1 MPFRLT
7 NDLVDGFGVTGVEG
21 TFRRCSEHTL
31 RVLRESSEL
40 IMTVLEVFKHD
51 PLYAWDADPEKLQ
64 RAQGGGRVSAAGT
77 SASALEKADRI
88 LGTIRGKLRDDL
100 SVEYTVNQ
108 LIQEARDVEN
118 LAKIFVGWQP
128 WF

>member
-1 MPFRLT
+1 MIHYMLGEP
-7 NDLVDGFGVTGVEG
+7 NDLSLLGRKADV
-21 TFRRCSEHTL
+21 R
-31 RVLRESSEL
+31 
-40 IMTVLEVFKHD
+40 
-51 PLYAWDADPEKLQ
+51 DADPEKMQ
-64 RAQGGGRVSAAGT
+64 RAQGGGRVAAGAT
-77 SASALEKADRI
+77 SVTAVEKADRI
-88 LGTIRGKLRDDL
+88 LSKIQGKLRDDL

>member
-1 MPFRLT
+1 M
-7 NDLVDGFGVTGVEG
+7 
-21 TFRRCSEHTL
+21 
-31 RVLRESSEL
+31 
-40 IMTVLEVFKHD
+40 
-51 PLYAWDADPEKLQ
+51 Q
-64 RAQGGGRVSAAGT
+64 RAQGGGRVSAGIT
-77 SASALEKADRI
+77 SFTAVEKADRI
-88 LGTIRGKLRDDL
+88 LSKVQGKLRDDL

>member
-1 MPFRLT
+1 M
-7 NDLVDGFGVTGVEG
+7 
-21 TFRRCSEHTL
+21 
-31 RVLRESSEL
+31 
-40 IMTVLEVFKHD
+40 
-51 PLYAWDADPEKLQ
+51 Q
-64 RAQGGGRVSAAGT
+64 RAQGGGRVSAGT
-77 SASALEKADRI
+77 TSTTAVEKADRI
-88 LGTIRGKLRDDL
+88 LSKIQGKLRDDL

>member
-1 MPFRLT
+1 MTTRKSLT
-7 NDLVDGFGVTGVEG
+7 Y
-21 TFRRCSEHTL
+21 L
-31 RVLRESSEL
+31 R
-40 IMTVLEVFKHD
+40 
-51 PLYAWDADPEKLQ
+51 DADPEKLQ
-64 RAQGGGRVSAAGT
+64 RAQGGGRVTAAT

-88 LGTIRGKLRDDL
+88 LHKIEQKLRDDL
-100 SVEYTVNQ
+100 SIEYTVNQ

>member
-1 MPFRLT
+1 MIRSML
-7 NDLVDGFGVTGVEG
+7 GESESVTLHLW
-21 TFRRCSEHTL
+21 FHTCAQG
-31 RVLRESSEL
+31 R
-40 IMTVLEVFKHD
+40 
-51 PLYAWDADPEKLQ
+51 DADPEKLL
-64 RAQGGGRVSAAGT
+64 RAQGGGRVSAGSTT

-88 LGTIRGKLRDDL
+88 LSKIRGKLRPDL
-100 SVEYTVNQ
+100 SIEYTVNQ